1 MGTIIVLLWLLLLL
15 ILVSTFGGF
24 MYFIL
29 LLLLLL
35 EWLLLFWIPTLLRVH
50 KRNEPSQSRSNF
62 AECHHR
68 YLLFIKLC
76 VDKPF
81 CDCQLIAS
89 AVSAYTA
96 LQKKKRTEKQ
106 KRHLGRASA
115 GKGRSLQ
122 WTTWEHPARSPQA
135 NCEQQQQQKK
145 KRSQESK
152 WKHVDFVFK

>member
-1 MGTIIVLLWLLLLL
+1 MGTIIVLLRLLLLL
-15 ILVSTFGGF
+15 IPASTFGGF
-24 MYFIL
+24 MCSIL

-35 EWLLLFWIPTLLRVH
+35 SQLLSLFWKPTLLRVH
-50 KRNEPSQSRSNF
+50 KRNKPSQSRNCNF

-96 LQKKKRTEKQ
+96 LQKKEKQEKEKQ

-115 GKGRSLQ
+115 GKREKPPVNDMGAPGALTSGQL
-122 WTTWEHPARSPQA
+122 
-135 NCEQQQQQKK
+135 
-145 KRSQESK
+145 
-152 WKHVDFVFK
+152 